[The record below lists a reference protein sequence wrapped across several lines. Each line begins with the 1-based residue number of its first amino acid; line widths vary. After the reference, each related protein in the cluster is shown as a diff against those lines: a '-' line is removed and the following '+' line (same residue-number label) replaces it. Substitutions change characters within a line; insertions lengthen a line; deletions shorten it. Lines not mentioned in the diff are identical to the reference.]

1 MAILIDLLMLI
12 GGIAVL
18 VTIGASLLLFIFTF
32 MSKNSN
38 LTKSKGGL
46 FIMLYLVY
54 VAWMLWGG
62 DE

>member
-1 MAILIDLLMLI
+1 MLI